1 MAKRRATTNAGHGA
15 PRAARVSRNS
25 NSATKPTSVVGRGR
39 SAAQAQR
46 SLLEA
51 IDAVV
56 LLADRDGV
64 LVDVSP
70 QAERLLGRSA
80 PQLRGLSLR
89 ALVGRADQPAFDS
102 LWAAVA
108 VPSPDAAPT
117 ASVAVPLSLLGGTG
131 AAIPVHA
138 RLAATKPDPG
148 QSPILV
154 LTCHEPAAPVALPQ
168 PGPASRDPVEGHSDL
183 GRAESKQIRR
193 IDLSLSTVSMILIG
207 VDGRGLCTCS
217 AGAGF
222 RILGAGAECVV
233 GTPIFELVG
242 KADGWESTIERA
254 LGGESAKALLPL
266 AGALFDVT
274 CCPAQDEQGKVDG
287 FTIVAIDATDRLE
300 SERGRLLSQDRLQL
314 LVRRAPLGI
323 IIWDRDFRV
332 ASWNPAASQIFGY
345 TESEAIGMHA
355 RRIVPDSIRPYID
368 RILENLSAQRGGERS
383 RNENLTKDGRTILCE
398 WYNTPLVDDH
408 GEVVATASMAE
419 DVTERTRAYEE
430 LIRRET
436 ELRLIT
442 DNLPAFIASVGPD
455 GRYRFCNR
463 WFESVVPSSGAL
475 TGKTLAEVF
484 GPEVYATMRSKIEGA
499 LEGRAQQFQAT
510 YSDLE
515 GRQRIAEVSYIPRM
529 ERGVPDGF
537 YALGLDVTERRQAE
551 ARVNESESRF
561 RYVAEAINNVIWIT
575 DTEPQ
580 QRIRY
585 VNPAFEKVWGIKP
598 EVIYAN
604 PLGWTDFIHDDD
616 RSQVCTAFEHLVRGR
631 SETYDIEYRIK
642 RGDGQERW
650 IHDRGFRI
658 RGSPDGAGR
667 IAGIAEDV
675 TQRKNA
681 ERELALYRDHLES
694 LVDQRGRELRA
705 SMDKLGRSERLASM
719 GTLAAGLGH
728 DMNNMLLPMR
738 CVLDG
743 IMADEQLASH
753 RRGLLQLSE
762 SLEFLSHLATGLLH
776 LASAPD
782 EAAAGSVQTGLHEW
796 WEQNERMLRAT
807 LPATANLTVSLEAGL
822 PPIPVRPEQLSRAV
836 LNLLVNGAEAGGS
849 AAVLELVAERRE
861 RPAAGELIDRT
872 LTWVALGVRDNGPGM
887 SEGVRERAFDPFFT
901 TKTRAMSTGLGL
913 SLVRAVVAAAGGEI
927 EVQSQAAGDAGSG
940 TTIWLLFPGLE
951 ASQAPT
957 TAQVPQIPKKVCVLL
972 SDLRIKGYVS
982 IVLQSRG
989 FNVVDDGMFDE
1000 AEVLVADRDS
1010 ASEAEL
1016 YHFLWLGKHHRLV
1029 LSGPGFEDWSGP
1041 RTRRVQDAADVDELA
1056 LAIADA

>member
-1 MAKRRATTNAGHGA
+1 MAKRRATTNSGRGA
-15 PRAARVSRNS
+15 PRAARVPRSS
-25 NSATKPTSVVGRGR
+25 KPATKPTS
-39 SAAQAQR
+39 AASGATQH
-46 SLLEA
+46 SLLRA
-51 IDAVV
+51 IEAVV
-56 LLADRDGV
+56 LLADRDGM
-64 LVDVSP
+64 LVNMSP
-70 QAERLLGRSA
+70 QAERLLGQSA
-80 PQLRGLSLR
+80 PQLRGLALR
-89 ALVGRADQPAFDS
+89 ALVDRADQASFDS
-102 LWAAVA
+102 LWEAAIA
-108 VPSPDAAPT
+108 SSRAEAPT
-117 ASVAVPLSLLGGTG
+117 ASVGANLSLLVGKD
-131 AAIPVHA
+131 AAVAVHA
-138 RLAATKPDPG
+138 RLTATKPGPD
-148 QSPILV
+148 QATIFV
-154 LTCHEPAAPVALPQ
+154 LTCHERFAPPAGAHPES
-168 PGPASRDPVEGHSDL
+168 ASPDPVHGHAEP
-183 GRAESKQIRR
+183 GRVETDQLRR
-193 IDLSLSTVSMILIG
+193 IDGCLTTVSMILIS

-217 AGAGF
+217 AGAVS
-222 RILGAGAECVV
+222 RILGADGNGIA
-233 GTPIFELVG
+233 GTPIFDLVG
-242 KADGWESTIERA
+242 KANGWESTIERA
-254 LGGESAKALLPL
+254 LRGERDKTVLPL
-266 AGALFDVT
+266 NGGLFDVT
-274 CCPAQDEQGKVDG
+274 FCPAHDAHGKVEG
-287 FTIVAIDATDRLE
+287 FTIVAIDATERLE

-355 RRIVPDSIRPYID
+355 RRIVPESVRPYTD
-368 RILENLSAQRGGERS
+368 RILENLAAQRGGERS

-398 WYNTPLVDDH
+398 WYNTPLVNDR

-463 WFESVVPSSGAL
+463 WFESVVHSSGAL
-475 TGKTLAEVF
+475 TGKSLGEFF
-484 GPEVYATMRSKIEGA
+484 GPEVYATLRSKIEGA
-499 LEGRAQQFQAT
+499 LDGRAQQFQAT
-510 YSDLE
+510 YVDLE
-515 GRQRIAEVSYIPRM
+515 GRPRIAEVSYIPRV
-529 ERGVPDGF
+529 ERGAPDGF
-537 YALGLDVTERRQAE
+537 YVLGLDVTERKQAE

-561 RYVAEAINNVIWIT
+561 RYMAEAINSVIWIIE
-575 DTEPQ
+575 TEPE

-585 VNPAFEKVWGIKP
+585 VNAAFEKVWGIKP
-598 EVIYAN
+598 DVIYAN
-604 PLGWTDFIHDDD
+604 PWGWTDFIHDDD
-616 RSQVCTAFEHLVRGR
+616 RPQVRTLFEHLIRGR
-631 SETYDIEYRIK
+631 SETYDVEYRIK
-642 RGDGQERW
+642 RSDGQERW

-658 RGSPDGAGR
+658 RGTPDGAQR
-667 IAGIAEDV
+667 VAGIAEDV
-675 TQRKNA
+675 TDRKNA

-738 CVLDG
+738 CVLDS
-743 IMADEQLASH
+743 IMADGQLAPH

-782 EAAAGSVQTGLHEW
+782 EVAAGSVRTDLHEW
-796 WEQNERMLRAT
+796 WQRNDQMLRAT
-807 LPATANLTVSLEAGL
+807 LPATAHLNVGIEAGL

-836 LNLLVNGAEAGGS
+836 LNLLVNGAEAAGS

-861 RPAAGELIDRT
+861 RPAAGELVERT
-872 LTWVALGVRDNGPGM
+872 VTWVALGVRDNGPGM
-887 SEGVRERAFDPFFT
+887 SESVRERAFDPFFT

-913 SLVRAVVAAAGGEI
+913 SLVRAVVTAAGGEI
-927 EVQSQAAGDAGSG
+927 EVQSGAAGDAGTG
-940 TTIWLLFPGLE
+940 TTIWLLFPGLD
-951 ASQAPT
+951 ASRVPSAARAT
-957 TAQVPQIPKKVCVLL
+957 QVPRKVCVLL

-982 IVLQSRG
+982 IVLKSRG
-989 FNVVDDGMFDE
+989 FEVVDDGMLDE
-1000 AEVLVADRDS
+1000 ADVLVADRDS

-1016 YHFLWLGKHHRLV
+1016 YHFLWLGEHHRVV
-1029 LSGPGFEDWSGP
+1029 LSGPGFENWTGP